1 MESNNSCDE
10 FRGNYEALRDPSS
23 LIDADLRKRL
33 DNHVAECASC
43 QRYKVQSDDIVAMS
57 AQLPQF
63 DVSEQITQNIM
74 AAVGSERRT
83 PAAGHYGLLIP
94 VGVACIAA
102 AITVLP
108 VDSWEGLASTAVGVV
123 GLVLLKML
131 ISNVQPEESAV

>member
-1 MESNNSCDE
+1 MESTNRCDE
-10 FRGNYEALRDPSS
+10 FRGNYEVLRDPVS

-33 DNHVAECASC
+33 ESHVLECSSC
-43 QRYKVQSDDIVAMS
+43 QRYKAQSDEIVAMS

-74 AAVGSERRT
+74 AAVESERSM
-83 PAAGHYGLLIP
+83 PVAGHYGLLLP

-108 VDSWEGLASTAVGVV
+108 LDSWEGLASTAIGVV

-131 ISNVQPEESAV
+131 ISKGQPEESAV